1 VARVWMLAC
10 LALLVRSSCG
20 FQIQQLAS
28 HSRLSLARS
37 CVTTFSNMPGCSP
50 ANRLGLDA
58 SVCKLYP
65 HTSTSL
71 QASTDTLPPTAVKSI
86 EKKTLKKLLPLG
98 LMLFF
103 ILFNYTI
110 LRDTKDVL
118 VVTAPNSGAEI
129 IPFLKTY
136 VNLPSAIGFT
146 LLYSALCNKMSPDKV
161 FYFVMTAF
169 IAFFGAFAGF
179 ICKYRIKQELLSC

>member
-1 VARVWMLAC
+1 MLLNRDSRISNLQFSLNSNPAWQP
-10 LALLVRSSCG
+10 RN
-20 FQIQQLAS
+20 QQLLQLSSTVDATAS
-28 HSRLSLARS
+28 
-37 CVTTFSNMPGCSP
+37 PEQP
-50 ANRLGLDA
+50 ANEKKGFKQIA
-58 SVCKLYP
+58 
-65 HTSTSL
+65 
-71 QASTDTLPPTAVKSI
+71 
-86 EKKTLKKLLPLG
+86 KKTLKKILPLG

-146 LLYSALCNKMSPDKV
+146 VLYSFLSNRMSADKV
-161 FYFVMTAF
+161 FYVVMTAF
-169 IAFFGAFAGF
+169 LAFFGSFATL
-179 ICKYRIKQELLSC
+179 ICKLCYCYHVIIVSLLMLYCLCG

>member
-1 VARVWMLAC
+1 MLMIKIFFILSIVLC
-10 LALLVRSSCG
+10 ILLSCKGFGHQSITKLIRPCIKTHLSS
-20 FQIQQLAS
+20 
-28 HSRLSLARS
+28 
-37 CVTTFSNMPGCSP
+37 MK
-50 ANRLGLDA
+50 
-58 SVCKLYP
+58 SVGYMNKSGQHCIVKITKLY
-65 HTSTSL
+65 SGV
-71 QASTDTLPPTAVKSI
+71 DTAIPEETKPPTALQSI
-86 EKKTLKKLLPLG
+86 PKKTVKKLLPLG

-146 LLYSALCNKMSPDKV
+146 LLYSSLCNKMSPDKV
-161 FYFVMTAF
+161 FYLVMTAF
-169 IAFFGAFAGF
+169 LTFFGAFASI
-179 ICKYRIKQELLSC
+179 ICK

>member
-1 VARVWMLAC
+1 MSKLIKFIFLFHIYSYSLLNTNKPNKLCNLNNRVCYGLINKNKNLCSETKLFSTEA
-10 LALLVRSSCG
+10 SS
-20 FQIQQLAS
+20 A
-28 HSRLSLARS
+28 
-37 CVTTFSNMPGCSP
+37 
-50 ANRLGLDA
+50 
-58 SVCKLYP
+58 
-65 HTSTSL
+65 
-71 QASTDTLPPTAVKSI
+71 
-86 EKKTLKKLLPLG
+86 LPLSSSDISTPNAYLREKVPIRKTFKKIFPLG
-98 LMLFF
+98 AMLFF

-146 LLYSALCNKMSPDKV
+146 LLYSQLCNKMSTDKV

-169 IAFFGAFAGF
+169 LFFFGSFAGI
-179 ICKYRIKQELLSC
+179 ICKLLLVF